1 MATIEGEITRVAGS
15 LIQAKNMTGVQMY
28 EVCRV
33 GGEELIGEVI
43 ALEGDVCSIQVY
55 EETAGIRPTEKV
67 IATGGALSV
76 ELGPGLISQIYDGIE
91 RPLPSLKDLTG
102 DFITRGVIA
111 NALDRTKKWSFTPS
125 VSVGDNVTSGD
136 ILGTVPETTL
146 IEHRILVPPRIKSG
160 KIVEIAPAGDYTIE
174 DVIAVVETYRGRQD
188 LTMMQKWPV
197 RVPRPIKENIP
208 AVVPLFT
215 GQRIF
220 DTFFPMSKGGTGAI
234 PGGFGTGK
242 CVTGDTPI
250 LLSNGDT
257 ITIQNLYETYLENG
271 NIIEDSEEETL
282 IKLKQPLEVV
292 SFDGKGYSQS
302 IATHIYRGYTD
313 SIIRLTTRTGRTVE
327 ITPVHKLFKFNG
339 QTVEEVE
346 AHNLKVGD
354 YIVVPRQLNINGEV
368 TTFDPYEVDLS
379 LRVVDASA
387 LKLMEELIENLRAT
401 RSLKELSKIL
411 GVSYAVLIEYTR
423 QRNKP
428 TLEFLKRLSEV
439 SNAAR
444 IPVELV
450 KAERQSEPFRIPRT
464 LTKELAEWLGLFVAD
479 GHIKGKHGGIY
490 LYNTSQQI
498 LDRFKELTEQI
509 FDMETRFGQDSP
521 ERTPYAFIRNASLQ
535 KFLYYLGVPREAKTH
550 NIRVPEVIRKAPD
563 EFIIHFLAGY
573 FAGDGSFYR
582 YSVQFSTASESLFTD
597 LGYLLTRLGII
608 YRGRKKESANILDVD
623 GIYAEELAHT
633 FLVNRVYTY
642 AKLEPLYEYS
652 NKNINHFV
660 GRDVIPVDQ
669 QFMIRL
675 AKAGKDEHGHDV
687 FRKNAGIRMRNY
699 IYHESIPARETLQR
713 MADILYSSAVDVD
726 DEIKA
731 TLQGILNLSEE
742 VFFDKITSIEL
753 IEESTPVYDLTV
765 DVTHNFVGGILPFT
779 LHNTVMQH
787 QLAQWADTQV
797 VIYVG
802 CGERGNEMTEVLERF
817 PELEDPRS
825 GEPLMK
831 RTVLIANT
839 SNMPVAAREAS
850 IYTGITLAEYFRD
863 MGYDVSIMAD
873 STSRWAEALRE
884 ISGRLEEMPGE
895 EGYPAYLASRI
906 AEFYERAGRVKTL
919 GSDERFGSVSVV
931 GAVSP
936 PGGDFSEPV
945 TQNTLRVVKVF
956 WALSKDLA
964 SRRHFPAIDWLTSY
978 SLYQE
983 TLDEWYKENL
993 GTDWR
998 ELRIDAMTLLQK
1010 EKELKEIVQL
1020 VGPDALPEIERV
1032 VLEAARIIREDY
1044 LMQHA
1049 YHPVDSYCSLDKAKR
1064 MLGIIMQT
1072 HQKMREVSEAGV
1084 SIGDILKLDV
1094 YEKISRLKILEPEKI
1109 DAACDEL
1116 SNEINEQFAGLI
1128 G

>member
-91 RPLPSLKDLTG
+91 RPLPTLKDLTG

-998 ELRIDAMTLLQK
+998 ELRIDAMTLLQ
-1010 EKELKEIVQL
+1010 
-1020 VGPDALPEIERV
+1020 
-1032 VLEAARIIREDY
+1032 LEAARIIREDY

-1116 SNEINEQFAGLI
+1116 SKEIDEQFAGLI
-1128 G
+1128 E